1 MKDIRI
7 ICNQKEFTMKKITA
21 FVGSG
26 RNKNTYTA
34 VEQFLANMH
43 AFGDIESEIVVLS
56 DYRLGFCRGC
66 RVCFDK
72 GEEFCPLKD
81 DLGMLVDKI
90 KASDGV
96 IFATPNYMFQ
106 MSGIMK
112 TFLDRFGYLAH
123 RPSFFGKTFTS
134 IVTQGF
140 TGGNKI
146 AQYFD
151 FTARILGFNPVKGTI
166 VTGFVPRT
174 EEGQKKIDRDLAALS
189 KRFHAKLVKPAY
201 PVPSWFML
209 IGFRMGRTSI
219 VQELDDRSRDYRY
232 YAEKGWLTSDFFYPI
247 RLGLL
252 KKTAGVL
259 FDRITPTIRKMIA

>member
-1 MKDIRI
+1 V
-7 ICNQKEFTMKKITA
+7 KKVTA

-26 RNKNTYTA
+26 RNKNTCTA
-34 VEQFLANMH
+34 VEQFLAKLH

-81 DLGMLVDKI
+81 DLGILVDKI

-96 IFATPNYMFQ
+96 IFATPNYMFH

-112 TFLDRFGYLAH
+112 TFLDRFGYLGH
-123 RPSFFGKTFTS
+123 RPRFFGKSFTS

-140 TGGNKI
+140 GGGNKI
-146 AQYFD
+146 TEYFD
-151 FTARILGFNPVKGTI
+151 FTARILGFNTVKGTI
-166 VTGFVPRT
+166 VTGLIPRT
-174 EEGQKKIDRDLAALS
+174 KKDQQKIDRDLAALS
-189 KRFHAKLVKPAY
+189 KRYYATLVKPAY

-209 IGFRMGRTSI
+209 MGFRMGRTTI
-219 VQELDDRSRDYRY
+219 VQELDERSRDYRY
-232 YAEKGWLTSDFFYPI
+232 YADNGWLTSDYFYPI
-247 RLGLL
+247 RLGPI
-252 KKTAGVL
+252 KRTAGIL
-259 FDRITPTIRKMIA
+259 FDRITPTIRRMIA